1 MSTSSRY
8 CGTTGRLP
16 LVAAILCSISAL
28 ANGAVLQVG
37 PGKPY
42 AAPCAAIAAAANG
55 DTIEIDPGLY
65 LGDVCAW
72 NKNDLTIRGVNGRPH
87 INANGRYVQS
97 KGIWVA
103 GGRNLTVENIEFS
116 GAALPS
122 NIGTNGA
129 AIRAEATNW
138 TVRNCYFH
146 DNQNSILESNVAAS
160 NILIEYTEFERN
172 GYSNGQS
179 HNLYIGHAASLTYR
193 YNYSHDSIVGHLLK
207 TRAAVNAILYNRL
220 TGEVGT
226 GSYEIDVPNGGTTY
240 IIGNIIQQGP
250 ATQNST
256 IMAYMAE
263 GPHGQNPGHD
273 LYVVNNTIVNQRPN
287 GGTFI
292 RVDSRATVPAVII
305 NNLLAGPTGGSGAY
319 INAVNPIV
327 LSNRTF
333 SDPAQ
338 AGFAAY
344 ANFDYHLV
352 AGSAAINAGSP
363 PGIAS
368 NGTPLDPVSQYV
380 HPAKGEP
387 RSISEVI
394 DVGAYEFHDVTAPVI
409 TPAITGP
416 LGASGW
422 YIGDVTVTWSV
433 SDLETGIA
441 SSTGCETTVINADTA
456 GVTLTCSAVNREG
469 LSNSSSVS
477 VKLDKT
483 APVISGMPGAACSLW
498 PPNHQMVEVA
508 TVTAWDALSGLVPAS
523 FQVTGA
529 SNERS
534 QPKSPDVVITPAV
547 SGGFVV
553 QLRAERTGSGG
564 DRIYTLT
571 ATAAD
576 AAGNTATT
584 VGACTVPHDQG
595 N

>member
-1 MSTSSRY
+1 MSIYSR
-8 CGTTGRLP
+8 CCVTVRLP
-16 LVAAILCSISAL
+16 LIAAILCSISAL
-28 ANGAVLQVG
+28 ASGAVLQVG

-55 DTIEIDPGLY
+55 DTIEIDAGLY

-103 GGRNLTVENIEFS
+103 GGSNLTVENIEFS
-116 GAALPS
+116 GAVLPS
-122 NIGTNGA
+122 NVGTNGA

-160 NILIEYTEFERN
+160 NILIEYTEFARN
-172 GYSNGQS
+172 GYSSGQS
-179 HNLYIGHAASLTYR
+179 HNLYIGHAASLIYR
-193 YNYSHDSIVGHLLK
+193 YNYSHDSIAGHLLK

-220 TGEVGT
+220 TGETGT
-226 GSYEIDVPNGGTTY
+226 GSYEIDVPSGGTTY
-240 IIGNIIQQGP
+240 IIGNIVQQGP
-250 ATQNST
+250 ATGNGTMVS
-256 IMAYMAE
+256 YMAE
-263 GPHGQNPGHD
+263 GPNVRNPGHD

-305 NNLLAGPTGGSGAY
+305 NNLLAGPTGGSGSY
-319 INAVNPIV
+319 ISAVNPVV

-333 SDPAQ
+333 SNPAQ
-338 AGFAAY
+338 AGFADY

-352 AGSAAINAGSP
+352 AGSPAINAGSP

-368 NGTPLDPVSQYV
+368 NGTPLDPVSEYV
-380 HPAKGEP
+380 HPAQVQP

-394 DVGAYEFHDVTAPVI
+394 DAGAYEFHDATAPVI
-409 TPAITGP
+409 APAITGP
-416 LGASGW
+416 LGAAGW
-422 YIGDVTVTWSV
+422 YTGDVTVTWSV
-433 SDLETGIA
+433 SDPETGIA
-441 SSTGCETTVINADTA
+441 SSTGCEDTVINYDTA

-469 LSNSSSVS
+469 LSSSSSVT

-483 APVISGMPGAACSLW
+483 APAISGMPGAACSLW
-498 PPNHQMVEVA
+498 APNHTMVEVA
-508 TVTAWDALSGLVPAS
+508 TVTAVDALSGLVPAS

-529 SNERS
+529 SN
-534 QPKSPDVVITPAV
+534 QPP
-547 SGGFVV
+547 
-553 QLRAERTGSGG
+553 
-564 DRIYTLT
+564 LT
-571 ATAAD
+571 
-576 AAGNTATT
+576 
-584 VGACTVPHDQG
+584 
-595 N
+595 